1 LENYVKE
8 ILFGYPLLR
17 TVEED
22 YQMHIRNKAVLSH
35 NCAMS
40 AEKLAEYLAGEI
52 LTMRSLQSLK
62 RTIEEVLDKLSL
74 EERTL
79 IEIRYFGRRKKM
91 RGFLKRRISKG
102 NSRECSETTYF
113 RRQRALGEKVAA
125 MLHFAGITKEK
136 YLAEYASSDI
146 FKKIHTFVEA
156 GKDKMIAADERRLL
170 GRRGKETEAE
180 TSCGQA

>member
-1 LENYVKE
+1 M
-8 ILFGYPLLR
+8 
-17 TVEED
+17 EED
-22 YQMHIRNKAVLSH
+22 YQIHIRNKALLSH
-35 NCAMS
+35 NCTTS

-52 LTMRSLQSLK
+52 LTMRSLQNLK
-62 RTIEEVLDKLSL
+62 RTVEEVLAKLSL

-102 NSRECSETTYF
+102 NLRECSETTYF

-125 MLHFAGITKEK
+125 MLHFARITKEK

-146 FKKIHTFVEA
+146 FRKIHAFVEA
-156 GKDKMIAADERRLL
+156 GKDKAIAADERRLL
-170 GRRGKETEAE
+170 GKPRKEDEWTA
-180 TSCGQA
+180 SCGQA